1 MAIWL
6 RRLTWFLAVAY
17 PVFLVA
23 TWVVFRELGERWW
36 VSAVGLFLPRLAFV
50 LPILVLAPALFWLH
64 ARRWLWTQALA
75 LLLVL
80 VPIMGFTFP
89 ALSHAVTGPSVRVMG
104 FNVNSEASGAEA
116 VASEIARHSPDI
128 VVLQETAPWT
138 GIAAAMR
145 KRFATVSESTQFMLA
160 TRFKLVSATD
170 PPRLSYYGE
179 ARSPRFM
186 KYVVDTPLGAL
197 TLFSVHPL
205 SPRESFWH
213 LRGQGLK
220 SELRSG
226 RLFAGAAAKD
236 IEINAGLRMLQ
247 VRTFAAAA
255 AKESGPTVILGD
267 TNQPDLTATYEDELG
282 HYGDAF
288 HQGGWGFGYTYP
300 SRHPWMRIDR
310 VLLGQGLRATSF
322 EVACNGVS
330 DHRCVVTDLA
340 RAR

>member
-6 RRLTWFLAVAY
+6 RRLTWLLAVAY
-17 PVFLVA
+17 PVLLVA
-23 TWVVFRELGERWW
+23 TWVVFREAGERWW
-36 VSAVGLFLPRLAFV
+36 PSAVALFLPRLGFA
-50 LPILVLAPALFWLH
+50 LPILLLAPALFWLH

-80 VPIMGFTFP
+80 VPLMGFTFP
-89 ALSHAVTGPSVRVMG
+89 VLPHAVAGPSVRVLS
-104 FNVNSEASGAEA
+104 FNVNSELSGAEA
-116 VASEIARHSPDI
+116 VASEIAGHSPDI
-128 VVLQETAPWT
+128 VVLQESAPWS
-138 GIAAAMR
+138 GIATALR
-145 KRFATVSESTQFMLA
+145 KRFPTVVESTQFLLA
-160 TRFKLVSATD
+160 TRLKLVSSTD

-179 ARSPRFM
+179 ERSPRFM
-186 KYVVDTPLGAL
+186 KYVVETPLGAL
-197 TLFSVHPL
+197 TLFSVHPV

-220 SELRSG
+220 HEIRSG
-226 RLFAGAAAKD
+226 RLFAGGAAKD

-288 HQGGWGFGYTYP
+288 RQASWGFGYTYP

-310 VLLGQGLRATSF
+310 ILLGQGLRAASF
-322 EVACNGVS
+322 EVGCKGVS
-330 DHRCVVTDLA
+330 DHRCVVAELA